1 MRPPALRAA
10 LLALLTAGALAA
22 PSGGVRTPV
31 PAVEPALQGPCIA
44 DPATMR
50 RQHPDMLRHQRDET
64 VHQGIR
70 GAKASLQGC
79 IGCHAS
85 KTTGSVAAAKTDFC
99 VACHSYTAVKVDCF
113 ECHTSKPQGNSPHL
127 GAARP

>member
-1 MRPPALRAA
+1 MRPRALRAV
-10 LLALLTAGALAA
+10 LLALLAAGAIAA

-79 IGCHAS
+79 IRCHAS

-99 VACHSYTAVKVDCF
+99 VACHSYAAVKVDCF
-113 ECHTSKPQGNSPHL
+113 ECHASRPKGLAANH

>member
-1 MRPPALRAA
+1 MRPRALRAA
-10 LLALLTAGALAA
+10 LLALLAAGAMAA

-50 RQHPDMLRHQRDET
+50 REHPNLLRHQRDET

-79 IGCHAS
+79 IACHAS
-85 KTTGSVAAAKTDFC
+85 TKTGSVAAAQTDFC

-113 ECHTSKPQGNSPHL
+113 ECHASKPQGAGSQH
-127 GAARP
+127 GAAKP